1 MSEICWYRYKP
12 VDTILIRGAEED
24 KTSLLSIFPP
34 PPQTIIG
41 AIRTAYLL
49 KKLPEEKTIKD
60 YIDGKLDKSFY
71 EDIGKPS
78 ENPPFEIIGPIFE
91 KNNEIYIPVPYT
103 WFMDNFEE
111 EDVINIPKNKFL
123 KGTLID
129 NNLPIASSALIKIWP
144 QKAKGFVESIGGN
157 WIKLSDFITINNKD
171 EIKDDIKIY
180 KPSYFYCKE
189 PRIGIALYDNRTV
202 RESQLYSYAHFRL
215 KECVSLVFGITKDIS
230 LGDKGIMKVGA
241 EQRFG
246 LYEKINYEKINNIP
260 LSSDNSSFYM
270 SLSYIP
276 CEENKEN
283 LIVTD
288 KVVYIG
294 GWDLAKG
301 FHKPL
306 KAHYPPGSVFKEKV
320 PNSIPVKIS

>member
-1 MSEICWYRYKP
+1 MSKIFWYKYKP

-34 PPQTIIG
+34 PFQTIIG

-49 KKLPEEKTIKD
+49 QKLTDEKVIKD

-71 EDIGKPS
+71 DDIGKPS
-78 ENPPFEIIGPIFE
+78 EDPPFEIIGPIFE
-91 KNNEIYIPVPYT
+91 KNNEIYIPVPYI

-111 EDVINIPKNKFL
+111 EDVINIPKNKLL

-129 NNLPIASSALIKIWP
+129 NNLPIASSTLIKIWP
-144 QKAKGFVESIGGN
+144 KKAKGFVESIGGN
-157 WIKLSDFITINNKD
+157 WIKLSDFININNNN
-171 EIKDDIKIY
+171 EIEDDIKIY

-189 PRIGIALYDNRTV
+189 PRIGVALYDDRTV

-215 KECVSLVFGITKDIS
+215 KECVSLVFGITKDIK
-230 LGDKGIMKVGA
+230 LGDKGIMKIGA

-246 LYEKINYEKINNIP
+246 LYEKINNISLP
-260 LSSDNSSFYM
+260 EDNSSYYM
-270 SLSYIP
+270 CLSYIP
-276 CEENKEN
+276 CEKVKDN
-283 LIVTD
+283 LIATD

-306 KAHYPPGSVFKEKV
+306 KPHYPPGSVFKEKIS
-320 PNSIPVKIS
+320 NSIPVKIS